1 MADSDDATDPLTI
14 LRLALSGLLIF
25 ATVVALVLGLTGI
38 EPRALLLAG
47 GLWGVYGLVRA
58 AVSGVLAP
66 GAELVGDLLA
76 NGGVDRV
83 PSEHS
88 EIQALAAQGRYQDA
102 AERWW
107 RLVVE
112 GEAPAEAILRRA
124 ELLAGPLKEP
134 GSAVAELTQYR
145 DAPRLPLRPAED
157 VGIGLALVDLYEH
170 RLQDPARAMY
180 ELRRL
185 LDRYPRTRHVR
196 LIRAAL
202 HDLKERRFGDAFDP
216 GSHS

>member
-1 MADSDDATDPLTI
+1 MADLDSSTDPLGI

-58 AVSGVLAP
+58 TVSGILAP
-66 GAELVGDLLA
+66 GAELMGELLS

-88 EIQALAAQGRYQDA
+88 EIHALAAQGHYQDA

-107 RLVVE
+107 RLVVD
-112 GEAPAEAILRRA
+112 GEAPAAAILHRA
-124 ELLAGPLKEP
+124 ALLAGPLKEP

-145 DAPRLPLRPAED
+145 DAPRLPLTPEED

-185 LDRYPRTRHVR
+185 LDLHPEMRHVK

-202 HDLKERRFGDAFDP
+202 TDLKERRFGEAFDP
-216 GSHS
+216 GSPS

>member
-1 MADSDDATDPLTI
+1 MADLDSSTDPLWI

-25 ATVVALVLGLTGI
+25 ATAVALVLGLTGI
-38 EPRALLLAG
+38 EPRALILAG
-47 GLWGVYGLVRA
+47 GLWGAYGLVRA
-58 AVSGVLAP
+58 AVSGILAP
-66 GAELVGDLLA
+66 GAELVGDLIA

-88 EIQALAAQGRYQDA
+88 EIQALAARGRYQDA

-107 RLVVE
+107 RLVVD

-124 ELLAGPLKEP
+124 ELLAGPLKDP
-134 GSAVAELTQYR
+134 GSAAAELANYR
-145 DAPRLPLRPAED
+145 DAPRLPLKPAED

-170 RLQDPARAMY
+170 KLKDPARAMY

-185 LDRYPRTRHVR
+185 LDRYPQTRHVR

-202 HDLKERRFGDAFDP
+202 NELKERRFGDAFAP
-216 GSHS
+216 GPHS